1 MSSAYLL
8 VSHGSRDPRP
18 QVAMNQLA
26 TLISQRQSK
35 GINLHGSLRDELVHA
50 QLPPLPA
57 SSKAGVEATACM
69 QTAGDN
75 SSSTT
80 AQLAAMSTGE
90 PLIGTACLE
99 LSPVPLHE
107 QIKEF
112 GAGAIASGYNRL
124 QVVPLFLL
132 PGVHVMEDIPT
143 EVAIAQ
149 QALAQELKI
158 ALRPHLGTHPGLS
171 GLLATQ
177 MAATKKADASI
188 LLAHGSRRPGYEHPV
203 EAMAKQLGSGAADI
217 CAVGRT
223 GVVVSAYWAV
233 PPKLELRVKELVN
246 AGHRQIGILP
256 YFLFAG
262 GITDAIA
269 QSVEEL
275 KLQFPNALLHLAEPL
290 GASAELAD
298 LICDL
303 IEQ

>member
-1 MSSAYLL
+1 MPSAYLL

-26 TLISQRQSK
+26 ALVSQRQSA
-35 GINLHGSLRDELVHA
+35 GRIHLHGSLRDELVHP
-50 QLPPLPA
+50 QLPPAP
-57 SSKAGVEATACM
+57 ACM

-80 AQLAAMSTGE
+80 AQLAVMPTGE

-112 GAGAIASGYNRL
+112 GAGAIAAGYNRL

-132 PGVHVMEDIPT
+132 AGVHVMEDIPI

-149 QALAQELKI
+149 QALGQELKI
-158 ALRPHLGTHPGLS
+158 SLRPHLGTHSGLS

-177 MAATKKADASI
+177 MAATKKADAWI
-188 LLAHGSRRPGYEHPV
+188 LLAHGSRRSGSKMPV
-203 EAMAKQLGSGAADI
+203 EAMAKQLESQAAEI
-217 CAVGRT
+217 CAVDRT
-223 GVVVSAYWAV
+223 GAVVSAYWAV

-262 GITDAIA
+262 GL
-269 QSVEEL
+269 QMRSLSRL
-275 KLQFPNALLHLAEPL
+275 K
-290 GASAELAD
+290 S
-298 LICDL
+298 
-303 IEQ
+303 